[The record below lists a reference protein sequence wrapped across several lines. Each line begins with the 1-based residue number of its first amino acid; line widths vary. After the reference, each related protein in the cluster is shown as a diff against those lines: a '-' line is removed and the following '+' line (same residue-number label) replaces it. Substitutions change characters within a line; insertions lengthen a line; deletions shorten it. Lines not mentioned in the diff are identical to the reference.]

1 VVEGDCTTRE
11 RIDQYAAITRYPS
24 SGNQMIRE
32 PSASVR
38 AQIVVSD
45 AVAAGRR
52 VDEPPVTRINGN
64 VADSAAL
71 RKEH

>member
-1 VVEGDCTTRE
+1 
-11 RIDQYAAITRYPS
+11 
-24 SGNQMIRE
+24 MIRE